1 MIFNTPTIFASV
13 ALVALIMAVCL
24 ILVGQEHKR
33 DGMRAGGAGLFAH
46 ALAYCCFTL
55 YGQAPLWLT
64 YGVGNTLLA
73 LALACYAASLLR
85 IHGQPVPWSRIFV
98 LPVLM
103 AVALAALIDTRE
115 PRMFA
120 ACLVLILQCLLIM
133 AWTWRYARHAGRAHL
148 LLLLGGG
155 ISLIGL
161 LLRVAAIASGAAAE
175 LPYDVSNLRQTVSVS
190 IGTVTVMM
198 FSLGLVL
205 MAKEKTETALREMA
219 LRDALTGIANRRAII
234 EACEREIE
242 RARRVGTQLSIAL
255 LDIDHFKRINDSHGH
270 LAGDAVL
277 RQAAGLLRQRLRQ
290 SDEVGRYGG
299 EEFLVLLPDTG
310 RDGALTV
317 IDSLRGAVA
326 AQPAAFGD
334 LRLPYRFSVGLWC
347 GVPGPGDTSD
357 SLIAHADAA
366 LYEVKAAGRD
376 GVSVAPDRRGLL
388 VPASG

>member
-13 ALVALIMAVCL
+13 ALVALIMAFCL
-24 ILVGQEHKR
+24 ILAGQEHKR
-33 DGMRAGGAGLFAH
+33 DGMRAGAAGLLAH
-46 ALAYCCFTL
+46 ALAYCCYTL
-55 YGQAPLWLT
+55 YGEAPLWLT

-85 IHGQPVPWSRIFV
+85 IHGQPVPWSRIFA
-98 LPVLM
+98 LPLLM
-103 AVALAALIDTRE
+103 AAALALLIETRE

-120 ACLVLILQCLLIM
+120 ACLVLILQCLLLM
-133 AWTWRYARHAGRAHL
+133 VWTWRHARHPGSRAHL

-161 LLRVAAIASGAAAE
+161 LLRVIAIATGAAAD
-175 LPYDVSNLRQTVSVS
+175 LPYNVSNLRQTVSVS
-190 IGTVTVMM
+190 IGTVTVIM

-205 MAKEKTETALREMA
+205 MAKERTEAALREMA
-219 LRDALTGIANRRAII
+219 LRDPLTGIANRRAILA
-234 EACEREIE
+234 ACERELE
-242 RARRVGTQLSIAL
+242 RARRAGTPLAIAL

-277 RQAAGLLRQRLRQ
+277 RQAAALLRQRLRL

-317 IDSLRGAVA
+317 VDGLRAAVA
-326 AQPAAFGD
+326 GQPAQFAE
-334 LRLPYRFSVGLWC
+334 LVLPYRFSVGLWC
-347 GVPGPGDTSD
+347 GVPGAGDSSD
-357 SLIAHADAA
+357 RLIGHADTA
-366 LYEVKAAGRD
+366 LYQAKAGGRD
-376 GVSVAPDRRGLL
+376 SVCLAG
-388 VPASG
+388 PAAA

>member
-1 MIFNTPTIFASV
+1 MVFNTPTIFASV
-13 ALVALIMAVCL
+13 ALVALVMAFCL
-24 ILVGQEHKR
+24 ILVGQEHRR
-33 DGMRAGGAGLFAH
+33 DGMRAGGLGLLAH

-55 YGQAPLWLT
+55 YGHEPAWLT
-64 YGVGNTLLA
+64 YGVGNTLLS
-73 LALACYAASLLR
+73 LALACYSASLLR
-85 IHGQPVPWSRIFV
+85 IHGQPVPWRQIFA

-103 AVALAALIDTRE
+103 AAALMALIDTRE

-120 ACLVLILQCLLIM
+120 ACLVLILQCLAIVN
-133 AWTWRYARHAGRAHL
+133 WTWRHARNGGRAYL

-155 ISLIGL
+155 ISLVGL
-161 LLRVAAIASGAAAE
+161 MLRVAAIASGAAAE

-205 MAKEKTETALREMA
+205 MAKERTEAALRDMA

-242 RARRVGTQLSIAL
+242 RSRRAGTALTVAL

-310 RDGALTV
+310 REGALTV
-317 IDSLRGAVA
+317 IDGLRSAVA
-326 AQPAAFGD
+326 AQPAAFGG
-334 LRLPYRFSVGLWC
+334 LALPYRFSVGLWC
-347 GVPGPGDTSD
+347 GVPAPGDNSD

-366 LYEVKAAGRD
+366 LYAVKAAGRD
-376 GVSVAPDRRGLL
+376 GVSVAPDRCGQLA
-388 VPASG
+388 PASG